1 MFDSGLLEVLI
12 AADDHRLLSANAEA
26 WWLAQNDVFVPVE
39 SFLTEESRGEFLH
52 HLETGNHEW
61 FLTRFQKMPEVP
73 YLTRVMP
80 REDGQADGA
89 MIRVVLCRLDQ
100 LMDSF
105 RRQDRAL
112 SAYDAMLSLHEDL
125 FVEYTRAEDAIA
137 LYNAEQSAY
146 SDGVMQLS
154 DFRDALAARCDAE
167 HLPALDELIENLR
180 GGTPRFRIEI
190 AQNLFNDD
198 AEIQAVQCRYVTTRR
213 DGETAGLIGLIH
225 PMRTRGTQER
235 EIAYDALTGVIGKE
249 YITRMA
255 QDRIDRQHA
264 ERSAVAVL
272 DVDYFKHVN
281 DNYGHQYGDEL
292 LRKVAGV
299 IETELK
305 DGGAV
310 GRIGGDEFMMLF
322 YHVENETALRA
333 YLRSIKSV
341 ISAALPG
348 TTVSIGAAVYPEA
361 AQNYSDLFLVADYC
375 LYLAKEKGRNRYII
389 HTPGKHPLLAQIKA
403 EQSSG
408 ERNLVRGRDDLP
420 LGDAL
425 VQMQYMA
432 RYGKRPPLD
441 TLVNE
446 FAVRA
451 VVPLLSLW
459 RARDQRLVT
468 AGGKEKR
475 DVDALQAFLTS
486 HTLNELEIPRYM
498 KDGMTI
504 VHTVDKKEEG
514 YPELRDALLAQ
525 QILSYIY
532 IPFSDRSGER
542 YALVLATVNRK
553 VFWNEEHLKYY
564 RIFADMLSD
573 MTGLAP
579 DGGEAP

>member
-12 AADDHRLLSANAEA
+12 ASDDHRLLSANAEA

-39 SFLTEESRGEFLH
+39 SFLTEESRGEFLRC
-52 HLETGNHEW
+52 LETGNHAW
-61 FLTRFQKMPEVP
+61 FLTRFQKMPEEP
-73 YLTRVMP
+73 YLTRIMP
-80 REDGQADGA
+80 QEAGQADGA

-112 SAYDAMLSLHEDL
+112 STYDTMLSLHEDL
-125 FVEYTRAEDAIA
+125 FFEYTRSEDTVT
-137 LYNAEQSAY
+137 LYNTEQSAY
-146 SDGVMQLS
+146 AGGAMKLS

-167 HLPALDELIENLR
+167 HLPALDELIANLR
-180 GGTPRFRIEI
+180 GGTPRFRIDI

-198 AEIQAVQCRYVTTRR
+198 QGIQAVQCRYVTTHRNS
-213 DGETAGLIGLIH
+213 DQTGLIGLIH
-225 PMRTRGTQER
+225 PMRTRGAQER
-235 EIAYDALTGVIGKE
+235 EIAYDALTGVISKE
-249 YITRMA
+249 HITRMA

-264 ERSAVAVL
+264 ERTAVAVL

-281 DNYGHQYGDEL
+281 DNFGHQYGDEL
-292 LRKVAGV
+292 LRRVAGV
-299 IETELK
+299 IETEIK

-310 GRIGGDEFMMLF
+310 GRIGGDEFMILF

-333 YLRSIKSV
+333 YLRSIKGV
-341 ISAALPG
+341 IGAALPG
-348 TTVSIGAAVYPEA
+348 TTVSIGAAVYPDA
-361 AQNYSDLFLVADYC
+361 AGCYSDLFLVADYC

-403 EQSSG
+403 EQSGG

-425 VQMQYMA
+425 IQMQYMV

-459 RARDQRLVT
+459 RCRDKRLVT

-475 DVDALQAFLTS
+475 DVDALQAFLAD
-486 HTLNELEIPRYM
+486 HAPEELEIPRYM

-514 YPELRDALLAQ
+514 YPELRDALL
-525 QILSYIY
+525 IHHIMSYIY
-532 IPFSDRSGER
+532 IPFRDSSAER
-542 YALVLATVNRK
+542 YALILATVNRK

-564 RIFADMLSD
+564 RIFADMLSG
-573 MTGLAP
+573 MPGLAP
-579 DGGEAP
+579 